1 MSTHPDPASG
11 EDLRTET
18 RLNAHTLVVHY
29 RAPEPGHALREA
41 YDRAITEAEHRH
53 ITARRE
59 PDDAAG
65 EKAA

>member
-11 EDLRTET
+11 EDLRVESVLDCGA
-18 RLNAHTLVVHY
+18 RVGHY

-59 PDDAAG
+59 LDDAAG